1 MAASPCVLAIDQGTT
16 SSRAIV
22 FDVTGQRVSVAQAEY
37 PQLYPGDGW
46 VEHDPAAIWQTT
58 LQTARDA
65 LRAAEDSGHTVV
77 ALGITNQRETVVLWD
92 RATGHPLGNAIVW
105 QDRRT
110 AAECERLRAAGHEPE
125 VTARTGLLLDP
136 YFSATKIAW
145 LLDNIPGARER
156 ARAGQLAC
164 GTIDSFLIWQLTG
177 GREHLT
183 DATNASRTSLFN
195 IHTQRWDDWLLECF
209 DIPARLLPA
218 VRDCNSHFGTT
229 DSGLLGREIPILG
242 VAGDQQAAALGQGCM
257 MPGAIKS
264 TYGTGCFVLV
274 ITGDAVVQS
283 SHRLLS
289 TVAYRLDGQVSYALE
304 GSIFVAGAAIQWLRD
319 GLGII
324 ESAAATAA
332 LARDADPA
340 SAVYLVPA
348 FTGLGAPHWR
358 PEARG
363 ALLGLTRATGIA
375 EIARAALEAVAY
387 QTNDLLEAMQRDGV
401 QARQLRVDGGMV
413 ANDWFAQ
420 RLADLLN
427 LTVDRPQILETTA
440 YGAALL
446 AGQGA
451 GIYGDWADIE
461 ALWRLDQQFEPSMA
475 ADVREQKLAGWRDAL
490 RRVMA

>member
-1 MAASPCVLAIDQGTT
+1 MATSPCVLAIDQGTT

-22 FDVTGQRVSVAQAEY
+22 FDASGRRVSVAQAEY
-37 PQLYPGDGW
+37 PQLYPREGW

-58 LQTARDA
+58 LQTAREALEAAADA
-65 LRAAEDSGHTVV
+65 GHTVV
-77 ALGITNQRETVVLWD
+77 ALGVTNQRETVILWD
-92 RATGHPLGNAIVW
+92 RKTGEPLGNAIVW

-110 AAECERLRAAGHEPE
+110 APQCEQLRAAGHAAG

-145 LLDNIPGARER
+145 LLDHIPGARDR
-156 ARAGQLAC
+156 AHAGELAC
-164 GTIDSFLIWQLTG
+164 GTVDSFLIWKLTG

-195 IHTQRWDDWLLECF
+195 IHTQRWDDWLLDCF
-209 DIPARLLPA
+209 DVPANLLPE
-218 VRDCNSHFGTT
+218 VRDCNGHFGMT
-229 DSGLLGREIPILG
+229 DAGLLGRAIPILG
-242 VAGDQQAAALGQGCM
+242 VAGDQQAAALGQRCLT
-257 MPGAIKS
+257 PGAIKS

-274 ITGDAVVQS
+274 NTGAAVVESQ
-283 SHRLLS
+283 HRLLA
-289 TVAYRLDGQVSYALE
+289 TVAYRLDGRVSYALE

-324 ESAAATAA
+324 DSAGATAA
-332 LARDADPA
+332 LAQAAADD

-363 ALLGLTRATGIA
+363 ALLGLTRATGVA
-375 EIARAALEAVAY
+375 EITRAALEAVAY
-387 QTNDLLEAMQRDGV
+387 QTHDLLQAMAQDGV

-420 RLADLLN
+420 RLADLLD
-427 LTVDRPQILETTA
+427 LPVDRPQILETTA
-440 YGAALL
+440 YGVALL

-451 GIYGDWADIE
+451 GIYGDWSEIE
-461 ALWRLDQQFEPSMA
+461 QLWQLDRQFRPQMA
-475 ADVREQKLAGWRDAL
+475 ASERDRKLAGWQDAL